1 MNPTLVFFW
10 LHGLAM
16 FYLYPNGTGPSD
28 RRLSTSSWQ
37 QSFPV
42 VRHVQSP
49 RMMMTTVM
57 RRIPKPKK
65 ILQLSESGLTLK
77 RGVNHSGMTTQA
89 PLPLPHRPASQGTS
103 RRIQRLQCL
112 HSRRVQASRHRM
124 SVPSVGKI
132 LPSAPCLVKRVP
144 WYILYNIVTVLL

>member
-1 MNPTLVFFW
+1 MSPTLVFFW

-28 RRLSTSSWQ
+28 RKLSTSSWQ
-37 QSFPV
+37 RSFPV

-89 PLPLPHRPASQGTS
+89 PLPLPPS
-103 RRIQRLQCL
+103 RRIQRQQCL

-144 WYILYNIVTVLL
+144 